1 MAEPKEVHPMEEMT
15 EKEQRSLQSMER
27 SLLKQLEKV
36 RKTLAS
42 GQIKGQEEEDQV
54 APIML
59 EENEMNDDDG
69 KPETGKKELKLE
81 AKEKG
86 TKRKWEEEKEKTVKK
101 LPEMEQREKK

>member
-15 EKEQRSLQSMER
+15 EEEQRSLQSMER

-69 KPETGKKELKLE
+69 KPETGKKELNWKQKRR
-81 AKEKG
+81 APRG
-86 TKRKWEEEKEKTVKK
+86 NGRRKRKK
-101 LPEMEQREKK
+101 P